1 MKVPTDGGRD
11 GKTNKRTEGKTD
23 GRKDKGFFL
32 FLSSLFFD
40 DFHTSRLYFPFML
53 R

>member
-11 GKTNKRTEGKTD
+11 GKTNKRTEGETD
-23 GRKDKGFFL
+23 GRKDKVFFQT
-32 FLSSLFFD
+32 LFFD